1 MGEYAAPY
9 KVLQEGFTSLLVKPS
24 GVSSSYEETYQLSL
38 GETNGGKLTTVNPSG
53 TAVSFLQDAVQSEK
67 DTLDALIKTAKTMQ
81 PIAQK
86 AFIKPDA
93 YDSAFES
100 DIKKPLPGAGATLQG
115 FAVLLLFVSYLVLT
129 ITCTI
134 ATNHSTQSASK
145 AGYVFLGFTIVGA
158 ILYSFLIRLG

>member
-9 KVLQEGFTSLLVKPS
+9 NVLQEGFTTLLAKPS
-24 GVSSSYEETYQLSL
+24 GVSSSFQQVYDLAYS
-38 GETNGGKLTTVNPSG
+38 ETNGGKLTTVDSSG
-53 TAVSFLQDAVQSEK
+53 SAVSFLQNAVQSEK

-86 AFIKPDA
+86 AFIRPDA

-115 FAVLLLFVSYLVLT
+115 FAVLLLFISYLVLT
-129 ITCTI
+129 LVSTI
-134 ATNHSTQSASK
+134 ATNYSTQSASK